1 MDSDSDSDDD
11 ILVDLLNDEEERDE
25 VWLNMREPR
34 ILIER
39 GNVVLRLSEKDFF
52 GIFRFTKNGHHQIL

>member
-39 GNVVLRLSEKDFF
+39 GNVVLRLSEKYFF